1 MPLLLAGLKE
11 EVPFGIG
18 RIPVRSISLGA
29 IPVRRMSLRMGSRV
43 LLRSTSLKTE
53 VGMPSRL
60 EVFLSF
66 FKAAWYSSLEK
77 GSVSIG
83 RGLSTTY
90 NLQRKMLRLQER
102 DRNWR
107 LCF

>member
-11 EVPFGIG
+11 EVPFGIK

-29 IPVRRMSLRMGSRV
+29 ILVRRMSSRVGNRV
-43 LLRSTSLKTE
+43 LLGSTSFKKTE

-60 EVFLSF
+60 ELFLSF
-66 FKAAWYSSLEK
+66 FKAARYSSLEN

-83 RGLSTTY
+83 GGLSTTR
-90 NLQRKMLRLQER
+90 LEVSMLIAGL
-102 DRNWR
+102 
-107 LCF
+107 

>member
-11 EVPFGIG
+11 EVPFGIK

-29 IPVRRMSLRMGSRV
+29 IPVRRMSSRIGNRV
-43 LLRSTSLKTE
+43 LLGSTSLKTE

-60 EVFLSF
+60 ELFLSF
-66 FKAAWYSSLEK
+66 FKAARYSSLEN

-83 RGLSTTY
+83 GGLSTTR
-90 NLQRKMLRLQER
+90 LEVSMLIAGLR
-102 DRNWR
+102 
-107 LCF
+107 